1 MRPITLVLVLAAVT
15 RAQDAAD
22 IIEKVAAHTR
32 ALDSFHAEGTLQAAS
47 GVGTHR
53 ATAESK
59 LSMWAMD
66 GARKI
71 AIDYKGAS
79 TDIQF
84 VTDGSTM
91 WTYLPKQKTYT
102 KVEAAAAEGNEEN
115 STTNAGGDNP
125 ALTTYQAMVSR
136 FVAFGKGRTNATL
149 VGEEN
154 IKLAGGK
161 VRCWVVRCDF
171 PDRAEK
177 VWVDQQRF
185 LVMRAEFKL
194 SANGQPLEIRA
205 DFKRFDLGPVD
216 HGFTLDPPA
225 GAKLVDELEIP
236 GVARQSFIGRPA
248 ADFALKNL
256 EGETVR
262 LSELRGKIVVL
273 DFWATWCPPCRHEL
287 PTVEK
292 LAAQLRDKNVVV
304 LGINDEGAGTVRN
317 FNRKNNYTFTTLE
330 DTSRRVAGLYQ
341 ARAIPAVFVINPDGV
356 IVSHLIGGRDESQ
369 LLAAIRSAGLE
380 H

>member
-22 IIEKVAAHTR
+22 IIDKVAAHTR
-32 ALDSFHAEGTLQAAS
+32 ALDSFHAEGSLQAAS
-47 GVGTHR
+47 GVGAHR

-59 LSMWAMD
+59 LSVWATD
-66 GARKI
+66 GAKKL
-71 AIDYKGAS
+71 AIDYRGAS
-79 TDIQF
+79 GDIQF

-102 KVEAAAAEGNEEN
+102 KLDAAAAEGDEED
-115 STTNAGGDNP
+115 STSNANGDNP
-125 ALTTYQAMVSR
+125 ALTTYQAMISR
-136 FVAFGKGRTNATL
+136 FVAFGKGRTNAAV

-154 IKLAGGK
+154 IKLSGTK
-161 VRCWVVRCDF
+161 VRCWVLRCDF
-171 PDRAEK
+171 RDRTEK

-185 LVMRAEFKL
+185 LALRAEFKL

-205 DFKRFDLGPVD
+205 EFKRFDLGPVD
-216 HGFTLDPPA
+216 HGFTLEPVA

-248 ADFALKNL
+248 ADFTLKNL
-256 EGETVR
+256 QGETVR
-262 LSELRGKIVVL
+262 LSDLRGKIVVL

-292 LAAQLRDKNVVV
+292 LAGQLRDKNVVV
-304 LGINDEGAGTVRN
+304 LGINDEGAATVKN
-317 FNRKNNYTFTTLE
+317 FDRKNNYTFTTLE
-330 DTSRRVAGLYQ
+330 DPSRKVAGLYQ
-341 ARAIPAVFVINPDGV
+341 ARAIPAVFVINRDGV

-380 H
+380 N